1 MKIYDQ
7 KYEHLLIIQVLIQL
21 WRVTEKT
28 VLVFQSASV
37 THVEKSVFQVMPFRI
52 QAVDLSVFGRQAH
65 DRLSGGVNVPC
76 GRFAAVRKADLYQG
90 GIIVVEPFWSNF
102 GDTEIRS
109 LPNMKSILC
118 NLGALFTVVE

>member
-1 MKIYDQ
+1 
-7 KYEHLLIIQVLIQL
+7 
-21 WRVTEKT
+21 
-28 VLVFQSASV
+28 
-37 THVEKSVFQVMPFRI
+37 MPFRI

-118 NLGALFTVVE
+118 NLGALFTGLYRPYILSETAPHCIPLSSI